1 MSRDEGLT
9 EAQEIF
15 VDILILRNTLLSKFK
30 VLDSFELSCILV
42 GLKMLC
48 DEVALLKCEVE
59 RTEEK

>member
-1 MSRDEGLT
+1 MSRDEELT

-15 VDILILRNTLLSKFK
+15 VDILILRNTLLYKFK
-30 VLDSFELSCILV
+30 VLDSFELSCIFV

>member
-1 MSRDEGLT
+1 MSRDEELT

-15 VDILILRNTLLSKFK
+15 VDILILRNTFLSKYK
-30 VLDSFELSCILV
+30 VLDSFELACILV

-59 RTEEK
+59 RREEK

>member
-1 MSRDEGLT
+1 MSRDEELT

-15 VDILILRNTLLSKFK
+15 VDILILRNTFLSKFK

-42 GLKMLC
+42 GLKMFC